1 MWNKK
6 ILYSALVCIASL
18 GAYAQPV
25 IRQAHSNR
33 FPTTYTKWQEALLA
47 GNGKMGIM
55 VFGNPLH
62 ETVVFTDRSFNFP
75 GAKPRTFAEVP
86 RDTLDLIKKYCATGK
101 FKEANDLA
109 VRTSH
114 WHDGGEGGR
123 HPGFALKIDMDA
135 SGEIKDYSRI
145 SNYETGEITVRWSD
159 ARGEWE
165 RRSFVSRDANVS
177 VFELQAPSAGKL
189 NCAVS
194 LQMPSEM
201 NFPKGMKM
209 NCLHAEDYLNIRVN
223 YAPPMDAEGYEGG
236 IRVKQSGGS
245 CFLRNDTLY
254 IQDASKV
261 LLLARTEK
269 YAPDCAA
276 EWDKGLLKEALNK
289 IKPDYK
295 ALVKAHKAIHA
306 AIFNRVKMDLGAS
319 PAERLLSNEELLEK
333 QKQTDSPVLAL
344 WERIFDAGRYHFL
357 SSGNELTPPD
367 LLGIWTGD
375 CNAGWGGYYH
385 LDANLNL
392 QVSGGNTGAMPEVME
407 GYFHLNEVWRKDFET
422 NAFKLLGCRGMLACG
437 NTPGLSSGLMASIND
452 FYPYHYATGEEA
464 WLLYPFWEHYL
475 ITEDKAFLQNR
486 LYPLLKCMG
495 EFYED
500 FLKYKDDE
508 GYYIIAGSVSPENQP
523 SNLRVSL
530 LNNSAFDLSGARFIL
545 STLVKVCDLLGEEQG
560 TGGGKQRWKHLLDS
574 LPPYRINE
582 DGAIKE
588 WGWPGLAES
597 YNHRHSSHLMMVW
610 PYREFSEDKTPELYK
625 AAHRALQMRDR
636 HNYENAGHGYLHA
649 ALIAAGLHDTSS
661 LKNKLL
667 TLTQKDF
674 YYNSLS
680 TAHYPN
686 FGTFCT
692 DVCHAVPGVLIEML
706 VGSDEEGIELLP
718 ALVAGIER
726 GSISGIKAR
735 CGVTVEQLSWN
746 LSDNKVYATLYSAKD
761 RKIKLKLGQSYD
773 EIISLRGGKA
783 KKVIINYQL
792 SIEK

>member
-194 LQMPSEM
+194 LQMPAEM

-783 KKVIINYQL
+783 KKVIINYQ
-792 SIEK
+792 

>member
-1 MWNKK
+1 
-6 ILYSALVCIASL
+6 
-18 GAYAQPV
+18 
-25 IRQAHSNR
+25 
-33 FPTTYTKWQEALLA
+33 
-47 GNGKMGIM
+47 
-55 VFGNPLH
+55 
-62 ETVVFTDRSFNFP
+62 
-75 GAKPRTFAEVP
+75 
-86 RDTLDLIKKYCATGK
+86 
-101 FKEANDLA
+101 
-109 VRTSH
+109 
-114 WHDGGEGGR
+114 
-123 HPGFALKIDMDA
+123 
-135 SGEIKDYSRI
+135 
-145 SNYETGEITVRWSD
+145 
-159 ARGEWE
+159 
-165 RRSFVSRDANVS
+165 
-177 VFELQAPSAGKL
+177 
-189 NCAVS
+189 
-194 LQMPSEM
+194 M
-201 NFPKGMKM
+201 NFPKGMRV
-209 NCLHAEDYLNIRVN
+209 NNLHAKDYLNIRVN

-245 CFLRNDTLY
+245 SFLRNDTLY
-254 IQDASKV
+254 IQNASKV

-269 YAPDCAA
+269 YATDCMA

-295 ALVKAHKAIHA
+295 SLVKAHKAIHT
-306 AIFNRVKMDLGAS
+306 AIFNRVEMDLGAS
-319 PAERLLSNEELLEK
+319 PAERLLSNEDLLEK

-344 WERIFDAGRYHFL
+344 WERIFYAGRYHFL

-392 QVSGGNTGAMPEVME
+392 QVSAGNIGAMPEVME
-407 GYFHLNEVWRKDFET
+407 GYFHLNEVWRKDFEI
-422 NAFKLLGCRGMLACG
+422 NATKLLGCRGMLACG

-475 ITEDKAFLQNR
+475 ITEDKEFLKDR
-486 LYPLLKCMG
+486 LFPLLKSMG
-495 EFYED
+495 DFYED
-500 FLKYKDDE
+500 FLKYKDGE
-508 GYYIIAGSVSPENQP
+508 GHYIIAGSVSPENQP

-530 LNNSAFDLSGARFIL
+530 LNNSAFDLSGARFLL
-545 STLVKVCDLLGEEQG
+545 STLVKVCNLLNEEQG
-560 TGGGKQRWKHLLDS
+560 VNGGKARWQSLLDA
-574 LPPYRINE
+574 LPPYQINE

-588 WGWPGLAES
+588 WSWPGLAES

-610 PYREFSEDKTPELYK
+610 PYREFSEGRTPELYK

-636 HNYENAGHGYLHA
+636 HNYENAGHGFLHA
-649 ALIAAGLHDTSS
+649 ALIAAGLHDDAS

-674 YYNSLS
+674 YFNSLS

-718 ALVAGIER
+718 ALVDGIER
-726 GSISGIKAR
+726 GCINGIKAR

-746 LSDNKVYATLYSAKD
+746 LSDKKVYVKLCSTKD
-761 RKIKLKLGQSYD
+761 RKIRLKLGQWYD
-773 EIISLRGGKA
+773 EVISLRGGRVE
-783 KKVIINYQL
+783 KVTITY
-792 SIEK
+792 

>member
-6 ILYSALVCIASL
+6 ILYSILIGIASL
-18 GAYAQPV
+18 GVCAQPAV
-25 IRQAHSNR
+25 RQGYSIH
-33 FPTTYTKWQEALLA
+33 FPETYAKWQEALLA

-62 ETVVFTDRSFNFP
+62 ETVVFNDRSFNFP
-75 GAKPRTFAEVP
+75 RQNPRTFAEVP

-114 WHDGGEGGR
+114 WQDGGEGGR

-135 SGEIKDYSRI
+135 SGAVRDYRRI
-145 SNYETGEITVRWSD
+145 CNYETGEITVRWSD
-159 ARGEWE
+159 ERGAWK
-165 RRSFVSRDANVS
+165 RRAFVSRDADVA

-189 NCAVS
+189 NCTIS
-194 LQMPSEM
+194 LQMPAEM
-201 NFPKGMKM
+201 NFPKGLKTK
-209 NCLHAEDYLNIRVN
+209 CLHTKDYLNIRVN
-223 YAPPMDAEGYEGG
+223 YAAPMDTIGYEGG
-236 IRVKQSGGS
+236 IRVKQKGGS
-245 CFLRNDTLY
+245 SFLRNDTLY
-254 IQDASKV
+254 IKDASKI
-261 LLLARTEK
+261 LLLSRTQK
-269 YAPDCAA
+269 YPENCEA
-276 EWDKGLLKEALNK
+276 EWSKGFLKKELDAVRANYNGLL
-289 IKPDYK
+289 
-295 ALVKAHKAIHA
+295 KAHKALHTSIY
-306 AIFNRVKMDLGAS
+306 NRVRIDLGAT
-319 PAERLLSNEELLEK
+319 PQERSLSNEELLEK
-333 QKQTDSPVLAL
+333 QKNINQPVLAL

-422 NAFKLLGCRGMLACG
+422 NAAKLLGCRGMLACG

-475 ITEDKAFLQNR
+475 ITEDQEFLKNR
-486 LYPLLKCMG
+486 LFPLLKCMG
-495 EFYED
+495 DFYED
-500 FLKYKDDE
+500 FLKYKDEE

-530 LNNSAFDLSGARFIL
+530 LNNSAFDLSGARFLL

-560 TGGGKQRWKHLLDS
+560 INGGKVRWQRLLNE
-574 LPPYRINE
+574 LPPYRINK

-588 WGWPGLAES
+588 WGWPGLEES

-625 AAHRALQMRDR
+625 AAHRALQMRDQY
-636 HNYENAGHGYLHA
+636 NYENAGHGYLHA
-649 ALIAAGLHDTSS
+649 ALIAAGLHDASS
-661 LKNKLL
+661 LKKKMM

-686 FGTFCT
+686 YGTFCT
-692 DVCHAVPGVLIEML
+692 DVCHSVPGVLIEML
-706 VGSDEEGIELLP
+706 VGSNEEGIDLLP
-718 ALVAGIER
+718 ALVDGIR
-726 GSISGIKAR
+726 QGCISGIKTR
-735 CGVTVEQLSWN
+735 CGVTIEHLSWN
-746 LSDNKVYATLYSAKD
+746 LSQNKVSVTLYSAKD
-761 RKIKLKLGQSYD
+761 RKIRMKAGQTYDRTIQLKK
-773 EIISLRGGKA
+773 GKTYKA
-783 KKVIINYQL
+783 TIDYQ
-792 SIEK
+792 

>member
-47 GNGKMGIM
+47 GNGKMGVM

-194 LQMPSEM
+194 LQMPAEM

-254 IQDASKV
+254 IRDASKV

-269 YAPDCAA
+269 YAPDCVA

-726 GSISGIKAR
+726 GSISGIKVR

-783 KKVIINYQL
+783 KKVIINYQ
-792 SIEK
+792 

>member
-159 ARGEWE
+159 VRGEWE
-165 RRSFVSRDANVS
+165 RRSFVSRDANIS

-189 NCAVS
+189 NCAFS
-194 LQMPSEM
+194 LQMPAEM

-209 NCLHAEDYLNIRVN
+209 NCLHAKDYLNIRVN
-223 YAPPMDAEGYEGG
+223 YAPPMDTEGYEGG

-269 YAPDCAA
+269 YAPDCVA

-306 AIFNRVKMDLGAS
+306 AIFNRVKMNLGAS

-407 GYFHLNEVWRKDFET
+407 GYFHLNEVWRKDFEA

-560 TGGGKQRWKHLLDS
+560 IGGGKQRWKYLLDS

-588 WGWPGLAES
+588 WGWPGLADS

-625 AAHRALQMRDR
+625 AAYRALQMRDR

-773 EIISLRGGKA
+773 EIIALRGGKV
-783 KKVIINYQL
+783 KKVVINYQ
-792 SIEK
+792 

>member
-114 WHDGGEGGR
+114 WRDGGEGGR

-159 ARGEWE
+159 ACGEWE

-194 LQMPSEM
+194 LQMPAEM

-209 NCLHAEDYLNIRVN
+209 NCLHAKDYLNIRVN

-407 GYFHLNEVWRKDFET
+407 GYFHLNEVWRKDFEM

-783 KKVIINYQL
+783 KKVIINYQ
-792 SIEK
+792 

>member
-114 WHDGGEGGR
+114 WRDGGEGGR

-194 LQMPSEM
+194 LQMPAEM

-783 KKVIINYQL
+783 KKVIINYQ
-792 SIEK
+792 

>member
-1 MWNKK
+1 MRVN
-6 ILYSALVCIASL
+6 
-18 GAYAQPV
+18 
-25 IRQAHSNR
+25 N
-33 FPTTYTKWQEALLA
+33 
-47 GNGKMGIM
+47 
-55 VFGNPLH
+55 
-62 ETVVFTDRSFNFP
+62 
-75 GAKPRTFAEVP
+75 
-86 RDTLDLIKKYCATGK
+86 
-101 FKEANDLA
+101 
-109 VRTSH
+109 
-114 WHDGGEGGR
+114 
-123 HPGFALKIDMDA
+123 
-135 SGEIKDYSRI
+135 
-145 SNYETGEITVRWSD
+145 
-159 ARGEWE
+159 
-165 RRSFVSRDANVS
+165 
-177 VFELQAPSAGKL
+177 
-189 NCAVS
+189 
-194 LQMPSEM
+194 
-201 NFPKGMKM
+201 
-209 NCLHAEDYLNIRVN
+209 LHAKDYLNIRVN

-245 CFLRNDTLY
+245 SFLRNDTLY
-254 IQDASKV
+254 IQNASKV

-269 YAPDCAA
+269 YATDCMA

-295 ALVKAHKAIHA
+295 SLVKAHKAIHT
-306 AIFNRVKMDLGAS
+306 AIFNRVEMDLGAS

-344 WERIFDAGRYHFL
+344 WERIFYAGRYHFL

-392 QVSGGNTGAMPEVME
+392 QVSAGNIGAMPEVME
-407 GYFHLNEVWRKDFET
+407 GYFHLNEVWRKDFEI
-422 NAFKLLGCRGMLACG
+422 NATKLLGCRGMLACG

-475 ITEDKAFLQNR
+475 ITEDKEFLKDR
-486 LYPLLKCMG
+486 LFPLLKSMG
-495 EFYED
+495 DFYED
-500 FLKYKDDE
+500 FLKYKDGE
-508 GYYIIAGSVSPENQP
+508 GHYIIAGSVSPENQP

-530 LNNSAFDLSGARFIL
+530 LNNSAFDLSGARFLL
-545 STLVKVCDLLGEEQG
+545 STLVKVCNLLNEEQG
-560 TGGGKQRWKHLLDS
+560 LNGGKARWQSLLDA
-574 LPPYRINE
+574 LPPYQINE

-588 WGWPGLAES
+588 WSWPGLAES

-610 PYREFSEDKTPELYK
+610 PYREFSEGRTPELYK

-636 HNYENAGHGYLHA
+636 HNYENAGHGFLHA
-649 ALIAAGLHDTSS
+649 ALIAAGLHDDAS

-674 YYNSLS
+674 YFNSLS

-718 ALVAGIER
+718 ALVDGIER
-726 GSISGIKAR
+726 GCINGIKAR

-746 LSDNKVYATLYSAKD
+746 LSDKKVYVKLCSTKD
-761 RKIKLKLGQSYD
+761 RKIRLKLGQWYD
-773 EIISLRGGKA
+773 EVISLRGGRVE
-783 KKVIINYQL
+783 KVTITY
-792 SIEK
+792 

>member
-47 GNGKMGIM
+47 GNGKMGVM

-194 LQMPSEM
+194 LQMPAEM

-254 IQDASKV
+254 IRDASKV

-269 YAPDCAA
+269 YAPDCVA

-783 KKVIINYQL
+783 KKVIINYQ
-792 SIEK
+792 

>member
-114 WHDGGEGGR
+114 WRDGGEGGR

-194 LQMPSEM
+194 LQMPAEM

-344 WERIFDAGRYHFL
+344 WERIFDAV
-357 SSGNELTPPD
+357 TI
-367 LLGIWTGD
+367 IW
-375 CNAGWGGYYH
+375 
-385 LDANLNL
+385 
-392 QVSGGNTGAMPEVME
+392 
-407 GYFHLNEVWRKDFET
+407 
-422 NAFKLLGCRGMLACG
+422 
-437 NTPGLSSGLMASIND
+437 
-452 FYPYHYATGEEA
+452 
-464 WLLYPFWEHYL
+464 
-475 ITEDKAFLQNR
+475 
-486 LYPLLKCMG
+486 
-495 EFYED
+495 
-500 FLKYKDDE
+500 
-508 GYYIIAGSVSPENQP
+508 
-523 SNLRVSL
+523 
-530 LNNSAFDLSGARFIL
+530 
-545 STLVKVCDLLGEEQG
+545 
-560 TGGGKQRWKHLLDS
+560 
-574 LPPYRINE
+574 
-582 DGAIKE
+582 
-588 WGWPGLAES
+588 
-597 YNHRHSSHLMMVW
+597 
-610 PYREFSEDKTPELYK
+610 
-625 AAHRALQMRDR
+625 MR
-636 HNYENAGHGYLHA
+636 
-649 ALIAAGLHDTSS
+649 T
-661 LKNKLL
+661 
-667 TLTQKDF
+667 
-674 YYNSLS
+674 
-680 TAHYPN
+680 
-686 FGTFCT
+686 
-692 DVCHAVPGVLIEML
+692 
-706 VGSDEEGIELLP
+706 
-718 ALVAGIER
+718 
-726 GSISGIKAR
+726 
-735 CGVTVEQLSWN
+735 
-746 LSDNKVYATLYSAKD
+746 
-761 RKIKLKLGQSYD
+761 
-773 EIISLRGGKA
+773 
-783 KKVIINYQL
+783 
-792 SIEK
+792 

>member
-18 GAYAQPV
+18 GLYAQPV

-33 FPTTYTKWQEALLA
+33 FPATYDRWQEALLA

-62 ETVVFTDRSFNFP
+62 ETVVFTDRFFNFP
-75 GAKPRTFAEVP
+75 GAKSRTFAEVP
-86 RDTLDLIKKYCATGK
+86 RDTLDLIKKYCAIGK

-114 WHDGGEGGR
+114 WHDGGGGGR
-123 HPGFALKIDMDA
+123 HPGFVLKIDMDA
-135 SGEIKDYSRI
+135 DGEIKDYRRI
-145 SNYETGEITVRWSD
+145 SNYETGEIIVRWSD
-159 ARGEWE
+159 DRGEWE

-177 VFELQAPSAGKL
+177 VFELQAPASGGL
-189 NCAVS
+189 SCAVS
-194 LQMPSEM
+194 LQMLEEM
-201 NFPKGMKM
+201 NFPKGMRV
-209 NCLHAEDYLNIRVN
+209 NNLHAKDYLNIRVN

-245 CFLRNDTLY
+245 SFLRNDTLY
-254 IQDASKV
+254 IQNASKV

-269 YAPDCAA
+269 YATDCMA

-295 ALVKAHKAIHA
+295 SLVKAHKVIHT
-306 AIFNRVKMDLGAS
+306 AIFNRVEMDLGAS

-344 WERIFDAGRYHFL
+344 WERIFYAGRYHFL

-392 QVSGGNTGAMPEVME
+392 QVSAGNIGAMPEVME
-407 GYFHLNEVWRKDFET
+407 GYFHLNEVWRKDFEI
-422 NAFKLLGCRGMLACG
+422 NATKLLGCRGMLACG

-475 ITEDKAFLQNR
+475 ITEDKEFLKDR
-486 LYPLLKCMG
+486 LFPLLKSMG
-495 EFYED
+495 DFYED
-500 FLKYKDDE
+500 FLKYKDGE
-508 GYYIIAGSVSPENQP
+508 GHYIIAGSVSPENQP

-530 LNNSAFDLSGARFIL
+530 LNNSAFDLSGARFLL
-545 STLVKVCDLLGEEQG
+545 STLVKVCNLLNEEQG
-560 TGGGKQRWKHLLDS
+560 LNGGKARWQSLLDA
-574 LPPYRINE
+574 LPPYQINE

-588 WGWPGLAES
+588 WSWPGLAES

-610 PYREFSEDKTPELYK
+610 PYREFSEGRTPELYK

-636 HNYENAGHGYLHA
+636 HNYENAGHGFLHA
-649 ALIAAGLHDTSS
+649 ALIAAGLHDDAS

-674 YYNSLS
+674 YFNSLS

-718 ALVAGIER
+718 ALVDGIER
-726 GSISGIKAR
+726 GCINGIKAR

-746 LSDNKVYATLYSAKD
+746 LSDKKVYVKLCSTKD
-761 RKIKLKLGQSYD
+761 RKIRLKLGQWYD
-773 EIISLRGGKA
+773 EVISLRGGRVE
-783 KKVIINYQL
+783 KVTITY
-792 SIEK
+792 

>member
-47 GNGKMGIM
+47 GNGKMGVM

-194 LQMPSEM
+194 LQMPAEM

-254 IQDASKV
+254 IRDASKV

-269 YAPDCAA
+269 YAPDCVA

-407 GYFHLNEVWRKDFET
+407 GYFHLNEVWRKDFQT

-783 KKVIINYQL
+783 KKVIINYQ
-792 SIEK
+792 

>member
-6 ILYSALVCIASL
+6 ILYFALVCIASL
-18 GAYAQPV
+18 GVCAQPV

-33 FPTTYTKWQEALLA
+33 FPVTYSKWQEALLA

-62 ETVVFTDRSFNFP
+62 ETVVFTDRFFNFP
-75 GAKPRTFAEVP
+75 GVKSRTFAEVP
-86 RDTLDLIKKYCATGK
+86 RDTLDLIKKYCAIGK

-123 HPGFALKIDMDA
+123 HPGFVLKIDMDA
-135 SGEIKDYSRI
+135 DGEIKDYRRI
-145 SNYETGEITVRWSD
+145 CNYETGEIIVRWSD
-159 ARGEWE
+159 DRGEWE
-165 RRSFVSRDANVS
+165 RRSFVSRDTNVS
-177 VFELQAPSAGKL
+177 VFELQAPASGGL
-189 NCAVS
+189 SCAVS
-194 LQMPSEM
+194 LQMLEEM
-201 NFPKGMKM
+201 NFPKGMRV
-209 NCLHAEDYLNIRVN
+209 NNLHAKDYLNIRVN

-245 CFLRNDTLY
+245 SFLRNDTLY
-254 IQDASKV
+254 IQNTSKV

-269 YAPDCAA
+269 YATDCMA

-295 ALVKAHKAIHA
+295 SLVKAHKAIHT

-344 WERIFDAGRYHFL
+344 WERIFYAGRYHFL

-392 QVSGGNTGAMPEVME
+392 QVSGGNIGAMPEVME
-407 GYFHLNEVWRKDFET
+407 GYFHLNEVWRKDFEI
-422 NAFKLLGCRGMLACG
+422 NATKLLGCRGMLACG

-475 ITEDKAFLQNR
+475 ITEDKEFLKDR
-486 LYPLLKCMG
+486 LFPLLKSMG
-495 EFYED
+495 DFYED
-500 FLKYKDDE
+500 FLKYKDGE
-508 GYYIIAGSVSPENQP
+508 GHYIITGSVSPENQP

-530 LNNSAFDLSGARFIL
+530 LNNSAFDLSGARFLL
-545 STLVKVCDLLGEEQG
+545 STLIKVCNLLNEEQG
-560 TGGGKQRWKHLLDS
+560 VNGGKARWQSLLDA
-574 LPPYRINE
+574 LPPYQINE

-610 PYREFSEDKTPELYK
+610 PYREFSEGRTPELYK

-636 HNYENAGHGYLHA
+636 HNYENAGHGFLHA
-649 ALIAAGLHDTSS
+649 ALIAAGLHDDAS

-674 YYNSLS
+674 YFNSLS

-718 ALVAGIER
+718 ALVDGIER
-726 GSISGIKAR
+726 GCINGIKAR

-746 LSDNKVYATLYSAKD
+746 LSDKKIYVKLCSTKD
-761 RKIKLKLGQSYD
+761 RKIRLKFGQWYD
-773 EIISLRGGKA
+773 EAISLRGGRVE
-783 KKVIINYQL
+783 KVTITY
-792 SIEK
+792 

>member
-47 GNGKMGIM
+47 GNGKMGVM

-194 LQMPSEM
+194 LQMPAEM

-254 IQDASKV
+254 IRDASKV

-269 YAPDCAA
+269 YAPDCVA

-636 HNYENAGHGYLHA
+636 HNYENAGYGYLHA

-783 KKVIINYQL
+783 KKVIINYQ
-792 SIEK
+792 

>member
-18 GAYAQPV
+18 GLYAQPV

-33 FPTTYTKWQEALLA
+33 FPATYDRWQEALLA

-62 ETVVFTDRSFNFP
+62 ETVVFTDRFFNFP
-75 GAKPRTFAEVP
+75 GAKSRTFAEVP
-86 RDTLDLIKKYCATGK
+86 RDTLDLIKKYCAIGK

-123 HPGFALKIDMDA
+123 HPGFVLKIDMDA
-135 SGEIKDYSRI
+135 DGEIKDYRRI
-145 SNYETGEITVRWSD
+145 SNYETGEIIVRWSD
-159 ARGEWE
+159 DRGEWE

-177 VFELQAPSAGKL
+177 VFELQAPASGGL
-189 NCAVS
+189 SCAVS
-194 LQMPSEM
+194 LQMLEEM
-201 NFPKGMKM
+201 NFPKGMRV
-209 NCLHAEDYLNIRVN
+209 NNLHAKDYLNIRVN
-223 YAPPMDAEGYEGG
+223 YVPPMDAEGYEGG

-245 CFLRNDTLY
+245 SFLRNDTLY
-254 IQDASKV
+254 IQNASKV

-269 YAPDCAA
+269 YATDCMA

-295 ALVKAHKAIHA
+295 SLVKAHKAIHT
-306 AIFNRVKMDLGAS
+306 AIFNRVEMDLGAS

-344 WERIFDAGRYHFL
+344 WERIFYAGRYHFL

-392 QVSGGNTGAMPEVME
+392 QVSAGNIGAMPEVME
-407 GYFHLNEVWRKDFET
+407 GYFHLNEVWRKDFEI
-422 NAFKLLGCRGMLACG
+422 NATKLLGCRGMLACG

-475 ITEDKAFLQNR
+475 ITEDKEFLKDR
-486 LYPLLKCMG
+486 LFPLLKSMG
-495 EFYED
+495 DFYED
-500 FLKYKDDE
+500 FLKYKDGE

-530 LNNSAFDLSGARFIL
+530 LNNSAFDLSGARFLL
-545 STLVKVCDLLGEEQG
+545 STLVKVCNLLNEEQG
-560 TGGGKQRWKHLLDS
+560 LNGGKARWQSLLDA
-574 LPPYRINE
+574 LPPYQINE

-588 WGWPGLAES
+588 WSWPGLAES

-610 PYREFSEDKTPELYK
+610 PYREFSEGRTPELYK

-636 HNYENAGHGYLHA
+636 HNYENAGHGFLHA
-649 ALIAAGLHDTSS
+649 ALIAAGLHDDAS

-674 YYNSLS
+674 YFNSLS

-718 ALVAGIER
+718 ALVDGIER
-726 GSISGIKAR
+726 GCINGIKAR
-735 CGVTVEQLSWN
+735 CGVTVEQLLWN
-746 LSDNKVYATLYSAKD
+746 LSDKKVYVKLCSTKD
-761 RKIKLKLGQSYD
+761 RKIRLKLGQWYD
-773 EIISLRGGKA
+773 EVISLRGGRVE
-783 KKVIINYQL
+783 KVTITY
-792 SIEK
+792 

>member
-47 GNGKMGIM
+47 GNGKMGVM

-194 LQMPSEM
+194 LQMPAEM

-254 IQDASKV
+254 IRDASKV

-295 ALVKAHKAIHA
+295 VLVKAHKAIHA

-610 PYREFSEDKTPELYK
+610 PYREFSEDRTPELYK

-783 KKVIINYQL
+783 KKVIINYQ
-792 SIEK
+792 

>member
-194 LQMPSEM
+194 LQMPAEM

-545 STLVKVCDLLGEEQG
+545 STLVKVCDLLGEEEG
-560 TGGGKQRWKHLLDS
+560 TGGGKQRWKHFLDS

-783 KKVIINYQL
+783 KKVIINYQ
-792 SIEK
+792 

>member
-6 ILYSALVCIASL
+6 ILYFALVCIASL
-18 GAYAQPV
+18 GVCAQPV
-25 IRQAHSNR
+25 IRQVHSNR
-33 FPTTYTKWQEALLA
+33 FPATYSKWQEALLA

-62 ETVVFTDRSFNFP
+62 ETVVFTDRFFNFP
-75 GAKPRTFAEVP
+75 GVKSRTFAEVP
-86 RDTLDLIKKYCATGK
+86 RDTLDLIKKYCAIGK

-123 HPGFALKIDMDA
+123 HPGFVLKIDMDA
-135 SGEIKDYSRI
+135 DGEIKDYRRI
-145 SNYETGEITVRWSD
+145 CNYETGEIIVRWSD
-159 ARGEWE
+159 DRGEWE
-165 RRSFVSRDANVS
+165 RRSFVSRNANVS
-177 VFELQAPSAGKL
+177 VFELQAPASGGL
-189 NCAVS
+189 SCAVS
-194 LQMPSEM
+194 LQMLEEM
-201 NFPKGMKM
+201 NFPKGMKV
-209 NCLHAEDYLNIRVN
+209 NSLHAKDYLNIRVN

-245 CFLRNDTLY
+245 SFLRNDTLY
-254 IQDASKV
+254 IQNASKV

-269 YAPDCAA
+269 YATDCMA

-295 ALVKAHKAIHA
+295 SLVKAHKAIHT

-344 WERIFDAGRYHFL
+344 WERIFYAGRYHFL

-392 QVSGGNTGAMPEVME
+392 QVSGGNIGAMPEVME
-407 GYFHLNEVWRKDFET
+407 GYFHLNEVWRKDFEI
-422 NAFKLLGCRGMLACG
+422 NATKLLGCRGMLACG

-475 ITEDKAFLQNR
+475 ITEDKEFLKDR
-486 LYPLLKCMG
+486 LFPLLKSMG
-495 EFYED
+495 DFYED
-500 FLKYKDDE
+500 FLKYKDGE
-508 GYYIIAGSVSPENQP
+508 GHYIITGSVSPENQP

-530 LNNSAFDLSGARFIL
+530 LNNSAFDLSGARFLL
-545 STLVKVCDLLGEEQG
+545 STLIKVCNLLNEEQG
-560 TGGGKQRWKHLLDS
+560 VNGGKARWQSLLDA
-574 LPPYRINE
+574 LPPYQINE

-610 PYREFSEDKTPELYK
+610 PYREFSEGRTPELYK

-636 HNYENAGHGYLHA
+636 HNYENAGHGFLHA
-649 ALIAAGLHDTSS
+649 ALIAAGLHDDAS

-674 YYNSLS
+674 YFNSLS

-718 ALVAGIER
+718 ALVDGIER
-726 GSISGIKAR
+726 GCINGIKAR

-746 LSDNKVYATLYSAKD
+746 LSDKKIYVKLCSTKD
-761 RKIKLKLGQSYD
+761 RKIRLKFGQWYD
-773 EIISLRGGKA
+773 EAISLRGGRVE
-783 KKVIINYQL
+783 KVTITY
-792 SIEK
+792 

>member
-1 MWNKK
+1 
-6 ILYSALVCIASL
+6 
-18 GAYAQPV
+18 
-25 IRQAHSNR
+25 
-33 FPTTYTKWQEALLA
+33 
-47 GNGKMGIM
+47 
-55 VFGNPLH
+55 
-62 ETVVFTDRSFNFP
+62 
-75 GAKPRTFAEVP
+75 
-86 RDTLDLIKKYCATGK
+86 
-101 FKEANDLA
+101 
-109 VRTSH
+109 
-114 WHDGGEGGR
+114 
-123 HPGFALKIDMDA
+123 
-135 SGEIKDYSRI
+135 
-145 SNYETGEITVRWSD
+145 
-159 ARGEWE
+159 
-165 RRSFVSRDANVS
+165 
-177 VFELQAPSAGKL
+177 
-189 NCAVS
+189 
-194 LQMPSEM
+194 
-201 NFPKGMKM
+201 
-209 NCLHAEDYLNIRVN
+209 
-223 YAPPMDAEGYEGG
+223 
-236 IRVKQSGGS
+236 
-245 CFLRNDTLY
+245 
-254 IQDASKV
+254 
-261 LLLARTEK
+261 
-269 YAPDCAA
+269 
-276 EWDKGLLKEALNK
+276 
-289 IKPDYK
+289 
-295 ALVKAHKAIHA
+295 
-306 AIFNRVKMDLGAS
+306 
-319 PAERLLSNEELLEK
+319 
-333 QKQTDSPVLAL
+333 
-344 WERIFDAGRYHFL
+344 
-357 SSGNELTPPD
+357 
-367 LLGIWTGD
+367 
-375 CNAGWGGYYH
+375 
-385 LDANLNL
+385 
-392 QVSGGNTGAMPEVME
+392 
-407 GYFHLNEVWRKDFET
+407 
-422 NAFKLLGCRGMLACG
+422 
-437 NTPGLSSGLMASIND
+437 
-452 FYPYHYATGEEA
+452 
-464 WLLYPFWEHYL
+464 
-475 ITEDKAFLQNR
+475 
-486 LYPLLKCMG
+486 MG

-718 ALVAGIER
+718 ALLAGIER

>member
-6 ILYSALVCIASL
+6 ILYFALVCIASL
-18 GAYAQPV
+18 GVCAQPV
-25 IRQAHSNR
+25 IRQVHSNR
-33 FPTTYTKWQEALLA
+33 FPATYSKWQEALLA

-62 ETVVFTDRSFNFP
+62 ETVVFTDRFFNFP
-75 GAKPRTFAEVP
+75 GVKSRTFAEVP
-86 RDTLDLIKKYCATGK
+86 RDTLDLIKKYCAIGK

-123 HPGFALKIDMDA
+123 HPGFVLKIDMDA
-135 SGEIKDYSRI
+135 DGEIKDYRRI
-145 SNYETGEITVRWSD
+145 CNYETGEIIVRWSD
-159 ARGEWE
+159 DRGEWE

-177 VFELQAPSAGKL
+177 VFELQAPASGGL
-189 NCAVS
+189 SCAVS
-194 LQMPSEM
+194 LQMLEEM
-201 NFPKGMKM
+201 NFPKGMKV
-209 NCLHAEDYLNIRVN
+209 NSLHAKDYLNIRVN

-245 CFLRNDTLY
+245 SFLRNDTLY
-254 IQDASKV
+254 IQNASKV

-269 YAPDCAA
+269 YATDCMA

-295 ALVKAHKAIHA
+295 SLVKAHKAIHA

-344 WERIFDAGRYHFL
+344 WERIFYAGRYHFL

-392 QVSGGNTGAMPEVME
+392 QVSGGNIGAMPEVME
-407 GYFHLNEVWRKDFET
+407 GYFHLNEVWRKDFEI
-422 NAFKLLGCRGMLACG
+422 NATKLLGCRGMLACG

-475 ITEDKAFLQNR
+475 ITEDKEFLKDR
-486 LYPLLKCMG
+486 LFPLLKSMG
-495 EFYED
+495 DFYED
-500 FLKYKDDE
+500 FLKYKDGE
-508 GYYIIAGSVSPENQP
+508 GHYIITGSVSPENQP

-530 LNNSAFDLSGARFIL
+530 LNNSAFDLSGARFLL
-545 STLVKVCDLLGEEQG
+545 STLIKVCNLLNEEQG
-560 TGGGKQRWKHLLDS
+560 VNGGKARWQSLLDA
-574 LPPYRINE
+574 LPPYQINE

-610 PYREFSEDKTPELYK
+610 PYREFSEGRTPELYK

-636 HNYENAGHGYLHA
+636 HNYENAGHGFLHA
-649 ALIAAGLHDTSS
+649 ALIAAGLHDDAS

-674 YYNSLS
+674 YFNSLS

-718 ALVAGIER
+718 ALVDGIER
-726 GSISGIKAR
+726 GCINGIKAR

-746 LSDNKVYATLYSAKD
+746 LSDKKIYVKLCSTKD
-761 RKIKLKLGQSYD
+761 RKIRLKFGQWYD
-773 EIISLRGGKA
+773 EAISLRGGRVE
-783 KKVIINYQL
+783 KVTITY
-792 SIEK
+792 

>member
-194 LQMPSEM
+194 LQMPAEM

-209 NCLHAEDYLNIRVN
+209 NCLHAKDYLNIRVN

-783 KKVIINYQL
+783 KKVIINYQ
-792 SIEK
+792 

>member
-1 MWNKK
+1 M
-6 ILYSALVCIASL
+6 
-18 GAYAQPV
+18 
-25 IRQAHSNR
+25 
-33 FPTTYTKWQEALLA
+33 
-47 GNGKMGIM
+47 
-55 VFGNPLH
+55 
-62 ETVVFTDRSFNFP
+62 RSR
-75 GAKPRTFAEVP
+75 ARLP

-114 WHDGGEGGR
+114 WRDGGEGGR

-194 LQMPSEM
+194 LQMPAEM

-392 QVSGGNTGAMPEVME
+392 QVSGGNTGE

-680 TAHYPN
+680 TAHYPK

-783 KKVIINYQL
+783 KKVIINYQ
-792 SIEK
+792 